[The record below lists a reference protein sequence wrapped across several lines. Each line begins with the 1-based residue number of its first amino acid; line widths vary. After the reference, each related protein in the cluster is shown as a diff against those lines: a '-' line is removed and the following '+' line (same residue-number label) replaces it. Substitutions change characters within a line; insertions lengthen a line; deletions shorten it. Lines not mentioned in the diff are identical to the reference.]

1 MNQQMIDHGSYL
13 QVRGL
18 QLGLLRRPTASNR
31 LCDSV
36 ALWQVFD
43 LRDLRDEAVA
53 SVE

>member
-31 LCDSV
+31 LRDSV
-36 ALWQVFD
+36 ALWQIVIF
-43 LRDLRDEAVA
+43 VIFVTKQ
-53 SVE
+53 SPV